1 MAMNMGMTIISFFV
15 NSWIII
21 HLGIKPERG
30 GRPPSDSI
38 SARISE
44 AISGNLFHVWDSDNV
59 VVDRLYMNS
68 INVPRVIMM

>member
-1 MAMNMGMTIISFFV
+1 M
-15 NSWIII
+15 II

-44 AISGNLFHVWDSDNV
+44 AISGDLFHVWDSDSV
-59 VVDRLYMNS
+59 VVDKLYINS
-68 INVPRVIMM
+68 INVPKVIMM